1 MGNKYHA
8 KKYTSSDG
16 EVFDSKREA
25 RRYEELLLLLRGG
38 LIAELKR
45 QVKFLLIPA
54 QREPDRVGVRGGLVR
69 GASIEREVSY
79 IADFVYVDTDSGKQ
93 VVEDVKGVRTKDYVI
108 KRKLMLWVHG
118 IRIREV

>member
-8 KKYTSSDG
+8 RQYVSSDG

-45 QVKFLLIPA
+45 QVKFILVPA
-54 QREPDRVGVRGGLVR
+54 QREPDRVGVRGGRVR

-79 IADFVYVDTDSGKQ
+79 IADFVYVDRASGKQ
-93 VVEDVKGVRTKDYVI
+93 AVEDVKGVRTKDYVI
-108 KRKLMLWVHG
+108 KRKLMLWIHG

>member
-25 RRYEELLLLLRGG
+25 RRYEELCLLQRAGRIQNLQ
-38 LIAELKR
+38 R
-45 QVKFLLIPA
+45 QVKFILVPA
-54 QREPDRVGVRGGLVR
+54 QREPDRVGRVR

-79 IADFVYVDTDSGKQ
+79 IADFVYVDPDSGKQ
-93 VVEDVKGVRTKDYVI
+93 VVEDVKGLRTKDYVI
-108 KRKLMLWVHG
+108 KRKLMLWIHG

>member
-25 RRYEELLLLLRGG
+25 RRYEELCLLQRAGRIQNLQ
-38 LIAELKR
+38 R
-45 QVKFLLIPA
+45 QVKFILVPA
-54 QREPDRVGVRGGLVR
+54 QREPDRVGVRGGRVR

-79 IADFVYVDTDSGKQ
+79 IADFVYIDPASGKQ
-93 VVEDVKGVRTKDYVI
+93 VVEDVKGLRTKDYVI
-108 KRKLMLWVHG
+108 KRKLMLWIHG